1 MLELS
6 VNKFRANLKVIVD
19 KAIGEHLA
27 IRIKRRAG
35 KDFIIVS
42 AEDWDRDQETLY
54 VLRNSTLMSRVAESV
69 LTYQNKGGYSPTQDQ
84 LDEINSI

>member
-54 VLRNSTLMSRVAESV
+54 VLRNSTLMSQVAESV